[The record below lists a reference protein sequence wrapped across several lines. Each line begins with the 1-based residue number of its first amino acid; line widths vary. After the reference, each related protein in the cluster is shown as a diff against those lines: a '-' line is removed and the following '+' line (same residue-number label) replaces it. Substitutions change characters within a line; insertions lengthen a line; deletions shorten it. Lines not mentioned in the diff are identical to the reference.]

1 MNKKLLI
8 ILAVLI
14 ILIPQ
19 VTSNDLSDKIDSE
32 IIEEFKT
39 EDTVSIIVVLDETA
53 EINVNDQTIEI
64 KDDDWKTFDN
74 EIENVDV
81 NYEYSAVMNGFAAE
95 VNEQA
100 LEELEQDENV
110 EKILYDHIYELALDT
125 SVPLVSADDVQAL
138 QLNGIDL
145 TGVGQTICVIDTGI
159 NYNHA
164 DLGSCLGDGCKV
176 VSGQDIYN
184 NDMNPLDDHGH
195 GSHVAGIAAANG
207 DITGIAPGASLIA
220 MKVFGSDRSTGAS
233 QVLAGIDWCVNN
245 ATEFN
250 ISVIT
255 MSLSLVS
262 GGNEIIFTSNSVC
275 DAYSDG
281 GVVNASNSAAAQG
294 LFVSA
299 AAGNDGD
306 ITGIGSPAC
315 GSNVTSVGGVD
326 DSDTVNYN
334 RGSILDLLAPG
345 RYINSTYTSGY
356 VEMSGTS
363 MATPHVAGA
372 AAILKQIATIEGATV
387 TTQQIENAL
396 KEHGDLVADTDNGG
410 SDLSYPRINVLA
422 AANYFIYPN
431 LTYSENI
438 ADGSILEPNTAT
450 LTFTATDIS
459 GINTFW
465 YNSIAANVYD
475 AYNTSTS
482 WFVDVNWTAGEYNLT
497 FYVNDSINNIANTT
511 LTLFVDSAP
520 TIDDWVWNNG
530 TGTSTTS
537 TNITIIENDT
547 LTILVNVTDLDV
559 YNNLNYSWLL
569 DDVEINTTEDLVYTL
584 GLQSAGI
591 HTISLNVSDELN
603 QSSTQNW
610 NLTVLDVAAPFWSTM
625 ANDTA
630 DETDWTYNVSPY
642 VNNSDGD
649 TLAYSMSINL
659 SDFTIS
665 SLGIIDGE
673 FSCLTSG
680 EYDVNVTVSDSTTAV
695 LSGFFVTVEDT
706 CTPGSDDDDDDDSG
720 SGSGTGSGSSGGT
733 FDGDEDEDEDTTTDD
748 TTTEDEADSTEEAE
762 STADTTEETN
772 STEETTDEDTSDY
785 PLGAFGASLGDF
797 DFSNLGKNQQ
807 TATAIVVIGIVCA
820 ACFGLL
826 NNKNKKRGY
835 KLNFGSFDLSLSGN
849 HKKHK

>member
-39 EDTVSIIVVLDETA
+39 EDTVSVIVVLDENA
-53 EINVNDQTIEI
+53 GIDINEQSVEI
-64 KDDDWKTFDN
+64 KDADWKTFDN
-74 EIENVDV
+74 EIEAVDV
-81 NYEYSAVMNGFAAE
+81 TYEYSAVMNGFAAE

-125 SVPLVSADDVQAL
+125 SVPLVSADDVHAL
-138 QLNGIDL
+138 QLNGVDL
-145 TGVGQTICVIDTGI
+145 TGAGQTICVIDTGI

-184 NDMNPLDDHGH
+184 NDMDPVDDHGH
-195 GSHVAGIAAANG
+195 GSHVAGIATANG
-207 DITGIAPGASLIA
+207 TITGIAPDANLIA
-220 MKVFGSDRSTGAS
+220 MKVFGADRSTGAS

-262 GGNEIIFTSNSVC
+262 GGSEIIFTSSSAC

-306 ITGIGSPAC
+306 TTGIGSPAC
-315 GSNVTSVGGVD
+315 GSNITSVGGVD
-326 DSDTVNYN
+326 DSDTVYYN

-345 RYINSTYTSGY
+345 VTINSTYYTNSDY
-356 VEMSGTS
+356 AQMSGTS

-372 AAILKQIATIEGATV
+372 AAILNQIATIEGVTI
-387 TTQQIENAL
+387 TTQQIEDAL
-396 KEHGDLVADTDNGG
+396 KEQGDLIADASSG
-410 SDLSYPRINVLA
+410 LSYPRINILA

-438 ADGSILEPNTAT
+438 ADGSVLEPNTTT

-465 YNSIAANVYD
+465 YNSIAVNVYD
-475 AYNTSTS
+475 AYNTSTN
-482 WFVDVNWTAGEYNLT
+482 WFVDVNWTAGEHNLT
-497 FYVNDSINNIANTT
+497 FYANDSINNIANTT

-530 TGTSTTS
+530 TGVSTTLA
-537 TNITIIENDT
+537 NITIIENDT
-547 LTILVNVTDLDV
+547 LTILVNVSDSDV
-559 YNNLNYSWLL
+559 YNNISYSWLI
-569 DDVEINTTEDLVYTL
+569 DDVEINTTEDLIYTM
-584 GLQSAGI
+584 GLQSVGI
-591 HTISLNVSDELN
+591 HTLSLNVSDELN

-610 NLTVLDVAAPFWSTM
+610 NLTVSDVSAPVWSVIPNT
-625 ANDTA
+625 TS
-630 DETDWTYNVSPY
+630 DETDWSYDVSTYI
-642 VNNSDGD
+642 NNYDED
-649 TLAYSMSINL
+649 TLSYTMSISL

-665 SLGIIDGE
+665 SVGLIEGD

-680 EYDVNVTVSDSTTAV
+680 NYTINVTASDGTTSVPSDFVVAV
-695 LSGFFVTVEDT
+695 ADSCTSGDDE
-706 CTPGSDDDDDDDSG
+706 DDDDDDEG
-720 SGSGTGSGSSGGT
+720 SGGGGGSSGGT
-733 FDGDEDEDEDTTTDD
+733 FDEDE
-748 TTTEDEADSTEEAE
+748 EE
-762 STADTTEETN
+762 TTTEETVEEN
-772 STEETTDEDTSDY
+772 TTTEEEVEAETSSEETTDETVSTEETTDENTSDY
-785 PLGAFGASLGDF
+785 PLGAFGAGLGEF
-797 DFSNLGKNQQ
+797 DFSALSGNQK
-807 TATAIVVIGIVCA
+807 TASSIVVIGIVCA
-820 ACFGLL
+820 VCFGLL
-826 NNKNKKRGY
+826 NN
-835 KLNFGSFDLSLSGN
+835 N
-849 HKKHK
+849 HKKKGFKINFGNFTLSPAKKK